1 MVAVMLSIAMI
12 LMDYRDSKLTPI
24 RTTLNILLHPVLYVV
39 DVPFRT
45 TAYVANFFKDQS
57 KIIEEN
63 RKLTSLVRRYAVRD
77 QKYHSIAQENIRFRA
92 QLNATPAKEERFQL
106 AEILSISRDQHRNT
120 VTIDKGAS
128 DGLYRGQ
135 VVLSGQSIYGQVFEV
150 APNSSVVLQLTD
162 TKHAIPVRNNRTGLG
177 AIAVGSGNSN
187 QLELKNIEAN
197 IDIKEGDTF
206 YSSGLGQLFP
216 ADFPVATVRSVA
228 YNPGDSFMRVRA
240 QTKVDFST
248 SREVILI
255 WRSNHLTILRA
266 KEALEK
272 P

>member
-1 MVAVMLSIAMI
+1 MLSIAMI
-12 LMDYRDSKLTPI
+12 LMDYRGSNLSPI
-24 RTTLNILLHPVLYVV
+24 RTTLNILMHPLLYTV

-45 TAYVANFFKDQS
+45 GSLVANFFKDQN

-77 QKYHSIAQENIRFRA
+77 QKYHSIAQENIRFRR
-92 QLNATPAKEERFQL
+92 QLNASPAIEERFML
-106 AEILSISRDQHRNT
+106 AEILSVSRDQHRDT
-120 VTIDKGAS
+120 VTIDKGRA
-128 DGLYRGQ
+128 DGVYRGQ

-150 APNSSVVLQLTD
+150 ATNSSVILKLTD

-177 AIAVGSGNSN
+177 AIAAGSGNIN

-228 YNPGDSFMRVRA
+228 YNPGDSFMRIKA
-240 QTKVDFST
+240 QTTVDFSK

-255 WRSNHLTILRA
+255 WRSNHLTVLRA
-266 KEALEK
+266 EDASEK

>member
-12 LMDYRDSKLTPI
+12 LIDYRDSRLLPI
-24 RTTLNILLHPVLYVV
+24 RTTLNILLHPLLYVV
-39 DVPFRT
+39 DVPFRSG
-45 TAYVANFFKDQS
+45 AYLADFFKNQS
-57 KIIEEN
+57 SMIEEN

-77 QKYHSIAQENIRFRA
+77 QKYHSIAQENMRLRT
-92 QLNATPAKEERFQL
+92 QLNAAPALEERFQL
-106 AEILSISRDQHRNT
+106 AEILSVSRDQHRNT
-120 VTIDKGAS
+120 VTIDKGAT
-128 DGLYRGQ
+128 DGVYRGQ
-135 VVLSGQSIYGQVFEV
+135 VVLSGQSIYGQVFKV
-150 APNSSVVLQLTD
+150 APNTSVILKLTD

-177 AIAVGSGNSN
+177 AIAVGSGHPN

-197 IDIKEGDTF
+197 IDIKQGDTF

-228 YNPGDSFMRVRA
+228 YNPGDSFMRVTA
-240 QTKVDFST
+240 QTKVDFSK

-255 WRSNHLTILRA
+255 WRTNHLTVLRA
-266 KEALEK
+266 QEAAEK